1 MLKQYSLNMKNF
13 KKAFDEMI
21 FSPSGFRKIFAKSKN
36 EDSTENEINNK
47 DKALIALIIFTISN
61 YFKNES
67 KPYIGLGLDSRPTG
81 NIIAEITIKILITNK
96 EKIRFFG
103 ILPITEILAYTKTSK
118 DSKGFIYIS
127 ASHNPIGYN
136 GIKIGLNDGGVLN
149 SAKANEIIQQIKK
162 NSQNEKLI
170 SHLINTLNKFDED
183 KSNLEYYNKIIKLER
198 KNKNQSYEAY
208 KSLIHEIA
216 YENDINNKNIEIL
229 KKRILKNPIGIIAEM
244 NGSSRINSID
254 KELIESLG
262 LKVKLYNDEIG
273 IFKHSIIPEGKS
285 LNECKKLLQ
294 NKYIQDNSF
303 ELGYVPDCDGD
314 RGNLVFIDK
323 ATNTANI
330 IEAQKIFALVVISE
344 LSYLYYTGIKNN
356 IAIVTNDATSLN
368 IEKIANFFNAKV
380 YRVEVG
386 EANLTEMADD
396 LRAQELIVKI
406 SGEGSNGG
414 CIIHPSRVRD
424 PITTLLSIVKLLKMK
439 ELYQI
444 WCKLSKNH
452 YKEKYDLK
460 DILNTTN
467 FYSNVIVSSKKA
479 NLTNLKIENQEI
491 LKSNY
496 ENLLIK
502 EIKSNKLFQE
512 LSVVDYEII
521 NYEGKR
527 QSKIRTGDSSGG
539 LKVLLK
545 TNKEIVATL
554 WMRISKT
561 EPVTRVLSEVI
572 YAKRNILFK
581 LLEFNKKLIKKANLP
596 NN

>member
-21 FSPSGFRKIFAKSKN
+21 FSASGFRKIFAKSKN
-36 EDSTENEINNK
+36 EDSTENEIDNE
-47 DKALIALIIFTISN
+47 DKVLIALIIFTISN

-67 KPYIGLGLDSRPTG
+67 RPYIGLGLDSRPTG
-81 NIIAEITIKILITNK
+81 NIIAEITMKILITSK
-96 EKIRFFG
+96 EKIKFFG
-103 ILPITEILAYTKTSK
+103 ILPITEILACTKKSK

-127 ASHNPIGYN
+127 ASHNPVGYN

-149 SAKANEIIQQIKK
+149 SAKTQEIIKQIKN

-170 SHLINTLNKFDED
+170 KHLINILNKFDED
-183 KSNLEYYNKIIKLER
+183 KAHLEYYKKTIKLE
-198 KNKNQSYEAY
+198 KENKNQSYEAY

-262 LKVKLYNDEIG
+262 LKIELHNDKIG
-273 IFKHSIIPEGKS
+273 IFKHNIIPEGKS
-285 LNECKKLLQ
+285 LNKCKKLLQ
-294 NKYIQDNSF
+294 KKYIKDNSF

-323 ATNTANI
+323 VTNTTSI
-330 IEAQKIFALVVISE
+330 IEAQKIFALAVISE

-396 LRAQELIVKI
+396 LRAQGFIVKI

-414 CIIHPSRVRD
+414 CIIYPSRVRD

-444 WCKLSKNH
+444 WCKLSKNY
-452 YKEKYDLK
+452 YKEKYSLK

-502 EIKSNKLFQE
+502 EIKRNKLFQE
-512 LSVVDYEII
+512 LSIVDYEII
-521 NYEGKR
+521 NYEGKI
-527 QSKIRTGDSSGG
+527 QSKIRTGDASGG

-572 YAKRNILFK
+572 YTKRNILLK
-581 LLEFNKKLIKKANLP
+581 LLEFNKRLIKKANLL
-596 NN
+596 

>member
-21 FSPSGFRKIFAKSKN
+21 FSASGFRKIFAKSKN
-36 EDSTENEINNK
+36 EDSTENKIDNE
-47 DKALIALIIFTISN
+47 DKVLIALIIFTISN

-67 KPYIGLGLDSRPTG
+67 RPYIGLGLDSRPTG
-81 NIIAEITIKILITNK
+81 NIIAEITMKILITSK
-96 EKIRFFG
+96 EKIKFFG
-103 ILPITEILAYTKTSK
+103 ILPITEILAYTKKSK

-127 ASHNPIGYN
+127 ASHNPVGYN
-136 GIKIGLNDGGVLN
+136 GIKIGLNNGGVLN
-149 SAKANEIIQQIKK
+149 SAKTQEIIKQIKN

-170 SHLINTLNKFDED
+170 KHLINTLNKFDED
-183 KSNLEYYNKIIKLER
+183 KAHLEYYKKTIKLE
-198 KNKNQSYEAY
+198 KENKNQSYEAY

-262 LKVKLYNDEIG
+262 LKIELHNDKIG
-273 IFKHSIIPEGKS
+273 IFKHNIIPEGKS
-285 LNECKKLLQ
+285 LNKCKKLLQ
-294 NKYIQDNSF
+294 KKYIKDNSF

-323 ATNTANI
+323 VTNTTSI

-396 LRAQELIVKI
+396 LRAQGFIVKI

-414 CIIHPSRVRD
+414 CIIYPSRVRD
-424 PITTLLSIVKLLKMK
+424 PITTMLSIVKLLKMK

-444 WCKLSKNH
+444 WCKLSKNY
-452 YKEKYDLK
+452 YKEKYSLK

-502 EIKSNKLFQE
+502 EIKRNKLFQE
-512 LSVVDYEII
+512 LSIVDYEII
-521 NYEGKR
+521 NYEGKI
-527 QSKIRTGDSSGG
+527 QSKIRTGDASGG

-572 YAKRNILFK
+572 YTKRNILLK
-581 LLEFNKKLIKKANLP
+581 LLEFNKRLIKKANLL
-596 NN
+596 

>member
-13 KKAFDEMI
+13 KKAFDKMI
-21 FSPSGFRKIFAKSKN
+21 FSASGFRKIFAKSKN
-36 EDSTENEINNK
+36 EDSTENEIDNE
-47 DKALIALIIFTISN
+47 DKVLIALIIFTISN

-67 KPYIGLGLDSRPTG
+67 RPYIGLGLDSRPTG
-81 NIIAEITIKILITNK
+81 NIIAEITMKILITSK
-96 EKIRFFG
+96 EKIKFFG
-103 ILPITEILAYTKTSK
+103 ILPITEILACTKKSK

-127 ASHNPIGYN
+127 ASHNPVGYN

-149 SAKANEIIQQIKK
+149 SAKTQEIIKQIKN

-170 SHLINTLNKFDED
+170 KHLINILNKFDED
-183 KSNLEYYNKIIKLER
+183 KAHLEYYKKTIKLE
-198 KNKNQSYEAY
+198 KENKNQSYEAY

-262 LKVKLYNDEIG
+262 LKIELHNDKIG
-273 IFKHSIIPEGKS
+273 IFKHNIIPEGKS
-285 LNECKKLLQ
+285 LNKCKKLLQ
-294 NKYIQDNSF
+294 KKYIKDNSF

-323 ATNTANI
+323 VTNTTSI

-396 LRAQELIVKI
+396 LRAQGFIVKI

-414 CIIHPSRVRD
+414 CIIYPSRVRD

-444 WCKLSKNH
+444 WCKLSKNY
-452 YKEKYDLK
+452 YKEKYSLK

-502 EIKSNKLFQE
+502 EIKRNKLFQE
-512 LSVVDYEII
+512 LSIVDYEII
-521 NYEGKR
+521 NYEGKI
-527 QSKIRTGDSSGG
+527 QSKIRTGDASGG

-572 YAKRNILFK
+572 YTKRNILLK
-581 LLEFNKKLIKKANLP
+581 LLEFNKRLIKKANLL
-596 NN
+596 

>member
-1 MLKQYSLNMKNF
+1 MLKQYLLNMKNF

-21 FSPSGFRKIFAKSKN
+21 FSASGFRKIFAKSKN
-36 EDSTENEINNK
+36 EDSTENEIDNE
-47 DKALIALIIFTISN
+47 DKVLIALIIFTISN

-67 KPYIGLGLDSRPTG
+67 RPYIGLGLDSRPTG
-81 NIIAEITIKILITNK
+81 NIIAEITMKILITSK
-96 EKIRFFG
+96 EKIKFFG
-103 ILPITEILAYTKTSK
+103 ILPITEILACTKKSK

-127 ASHNPIGYN
+127 ASHNPVGYN

-149 SAKANEIIQQIKK
+149 SAKTQEIIKQIKN

-170 SHLINTLNKFDED
+170 KHLINILNKFDED
-183 KSNLEYYNKIIKLER
+183 KAHLEYYKKTIKLE
-198 KNKNQSYEAY
+198 KENKNQSYEAY

-262 LKVKLYNDEIG
+262 LKIELHNDEIG
-273 IFKHSIIPEGKS
+273 IFKHNIIPEGKS
-285 LNECKKLLQ
+285 LNKCKKLLQ
-294 NKYIQDNSF
+294 KKYIKDNSF

-323 ATNTANI
+323 VTNTTSI

-396 LRAQELIVKI
+396 LRAQGFIVKI

-414 CIIHPSRVRD
+414 CIIYPSRVRD

-444 WCKLSKNH
+444 WCKLSKNY
-452 YKEKYDLK
+452 YKEKYSLK

-502 EIKSNKLFQE
+502 EIKRNKLFQE
-512 LSVVDYEII
+512 LSIVDYEII
-521 NYEGKR
+521 NYEGKI
-527 QSKIRTGDSSGG
+527 QSKIRTGDASGG

-572 YAKRNILFK
+572 YTKRNILLK
-581 LLEFNKKLIKKANLP
+581 LLEFNKRLIKKANLL
-596 NN
+596 

>member
-1 MLKQYSLNMKNF
+1 MLKQYSFNIKNF
-13 KKAFDEMI
+13 KKAFNETI

-36 EDSTENEINNK
+36 KDSIENEIDNE
-47 DKALIALIIFTISN
+47 DKVLIALIIFTISN

-67 KPYIGLGLDSRPTG
+67 NPPYIGLGLDSRPTG
-81 NIIAEITIKILITNK
+81 NIIAEITMKILITTK
-96 EKIRFFG
+96 KKVRFFG
-103 ILPITEILAYTKTSK
+103 ILPITEILACTKNSK
-118 DSKGFIYIS
+118 DLKGFIYIS
-127 ASHNPIGYN
+127 ASHNPTGYN

-149 SAKANEIIQQIKK
+149 SAKTHEIIKQIKN

-170 SHLINTLNKFDED
+170 NYLINTLNKFDED
-183 KSNLEYYNKIIKLER
+183 KSHLEYYNKIIKLE
-198 KNKNQSYEAY
+198 KHNKNQSYEAY
-208 KSLIHEIA
+208 KSLIHEIT

-262 LKVKLYNDEIG
+262 LKIELYNDKIG
-273 IFKHSIIPEGKS
+273 IFKHNIIPEGKS

-294 NKYIQDNSF
+294 EKYLQDNSF

-323 ATNTANI
+323 ATKIAKI

-396 LRAQELIVKI
+396 LRAQGLIVKI

-444 WCKLSKNH
+444 WCKLSKNY
-452 YKEKYDLK
+452 YKEKYSLK

-467 FYSNVIVSSKKA
+467 FYSNVIVSSEKA

-502 EIKSNKLFQE
+502 EIKNNKLFQE
-512 LSVVDYEII
+512 LSIVDYEII
-521 NYEGKR
+521 NYEGTR

-561 EPVTRVLSEVI
+561 EPVIRVLSEVI
-572 YAKRNILFK
+572 YTKRNILFK
-581 LLEFNKKLIKKANLP
+581 LLEFNKSLIKKANLP
-596 NN
+596 

>member
-1 MLKQYSLNMKNF
+1 
-13 KKAFDEMI
+13 
-21 FSPSGFRKIFAKSKN
+21 
-36 EDSTENEINNK
+36 
-47 DKALIALIIFTISN
+47 
-61 YFKNES
+61 
-67 KPYIGLGLDSRPTG
+67 
-81 NIIAEITIKILITNK
+81 
-96 EKIRFFG
+96 
-103 ILPITEILAYTKTSK
+103 
-118 DSKGFIYIS
+118 
-127 ASHNPIGYN
+127 
-136 GIKIGLNDGGVLN
+136 
-149 SAKANEIIQQIKK
+149 
-162 NSQNEKLI
+162 
-170 SHLINTLNKFDED
+170 
-183 KSNLEYYNKIIKLER
+183 
-198 KNKNQSYEAY
+198 
-208 KSLIHEIA
+208 
-216 YENDINNKNIEIL
+216 
-229 KKRILKNPIGIIAEM
+229 M

-396 LRAQELIVKI
+396 LRAQGLIVKI

-572 YAKRNILFK
+572 YTKRNILFK

>member
-21 FSPSGFRKIFAKSKN
+21 FSASGFRKIFAKSKN
-36 EDSTENEINNK
+36 EDSTENEIDNE
-47 DKALIALIIFTISN
+47 DKVLIALIIFTISN
-61 YFKNES
+61 YFKNEPR
-67 KPYIGLGLDSRPTG
+67 PYIGLGLDSRPTG
-81 NIIAEITIKILITNK
+81 NIIAEVTIKILITSK
-96 EKIRFFG
+96 EKIKFFG
-103 ILPITEILAYTKTSK
+103 ILPITEILACTKNSK

-127 ASHNPIGYN
+127 ASHNPAGYN

-149 SAKANEIIQQIKK
+149 SAKTQEIIKQIKN
-162 NSQNEKLI
+162 NSQNENLI
-170 SHLINTLNKFDED
+170 KHLINTLNKFDED
-183 KSNLEYYNKIIKLER
+183 KAHLEYYKKTIKLE
-198 KNKNQSYEAY
+198 KENKNRSYEAY
-208 KSLIHEIA
+208 KSLIHEIVH
-216 YENDINNKNIEIL
+216 ENDINNKNIEIL

-262 LKVKLYNDEIG
+262 LKIELHNDKMG
-273 IFKHSIIPEGKS
+273 IFKHNIIPEGKS

-294 NKYIQDNSF
+294 KKYIKDNSF

-323 ATNTANI
+323 VTNTASI

-396 LRAQELIVKI
+396 LRAQGFIVKI

-414 CIIHPSRVRD
+414 CIIYPSRVRD

-444 WCKLSKNH
+444 WCKLSKNY
-452 YKEKYDLK
+452 YKEKYSLK

-512 LSVVDYEII
+512 LSIVDYEII
-521 NYEGKR
+521 NYEGKI
-527 QSKIRTGDSSGG
+527 QAKIRTGDASGG

-572 YAKRNILFK
+572 YTKRNVLFK
-581 LLEFNKKLIKKANLP
+581 LLEFNKRLIKKANLL
-596 NN
+596 

>member
-1 MLKQYSLNMKNF
+1 MLKQYSLNMKDF

-21 FSPSGFRKIFAKSKN
+21 FSASGFRKIFAKSKN
-36 EDSTENEINNK
+36 EDSTENEIDNE
-47 DKALIALIIFTISN
+47 DKVLIALIIFTISN

-67 KPYIGLGLDSRPTG
+67 RPYIGLGLDSRPTG
-81 NIIAEITIKILITNK
+81 NIIAEITMKILITSK
-96 EKIRFFG
+96 EKIKFFG
-103 ILPITEILAYTKTSK
+103 ILPITEILACTKKSK

-127 ASHNPIGYN
+127 ASHNPVGYN

-149 SAKANEIIQQIKK
+149 SAKTQEIIKQIKN

-170 SHLINTLNKFDED
+170 KHLINTLNKFDED
-183 KSNLEYYNKIIKLER
+183 KAHLEYYKKTIKLE
-198 KNKNQSYEAY
+198 KENKNQSYEAY

-216 YENDINNKNIEIL
+216 YENDINNKNIKIL

-262 LKVKLYNDEIG
+262 LKIELHNDKIG
-273 IFKHSIIPEGKS
+273 IFKHNIIPEGKS
-285 LNECKKLLQ
+285 LNKCKKLLQ
-294 NKYIQDNSF
+294 KKYIKDNSF

-323 ATNTANI
+323 VTNTTSI

-386 EANLTEMADD
+386 EANLIEMADD
-396 LRAQELIVKI
+396 LRAQGFIVKI

-414 CIIHPSRVRD
+414 CIIYPSRVRD

-444 WCKLSKNH
+444 WCKLSKNY
-452 YKEKYDLK
+452 YKEKYNLK
-460 DILNTTN
+460 DILNTIN

-512 LSVVDYEII
+512 LSIVDYEII
-521 NYEGKR
+521 NYEGKI
-527 QSKIRTGDSSGG
+527 QSKIRTGDASGG

-572 YAKRNILFK
+572 YTKRNILLK
-581 LLEFNKKLIKKANLP
+581 LLEFNKRLIKKANQL
-596 NN
+596 

>member
-21 FSPSGFRKIFAKSKN
+21 LSPSGFRKIFAKSKN
-36 EDSTENEINNK
+36 EDSTENEINNE
-47 DKALIALIIFTISN
+47 DKVLIALIIFTISN
-61 YFKNES
+61 YFKNEPS
-67 KPYIGLGLDSRPTG
+67 PYIGLGLDSRPTG
-81 NIIAEITIKILITNK
+81 KIIAEITIKILITNK
-96 EKIRFFG
+96 EKIKFFG
-103 ILPITEILAYTKTSK
+103 ILPITEILAYMKNNK

-127 ASHNPIGYN
+127 ASHNPTGYN

-149 SAKANEIIQQIKK
+149 SEKALEIIKQIKN

-170 SHLINTLNKFDED
+170 NHLINTLNKFDED
-183 KSNLEYYNKIIKLER
+183 NSHLENYNKIIKLER
-198 KNKNQSYEAY
+198 KNKNQSYKRY

-216 YENDINNKNIEIL
+216 YEKDINNKNIEIL
-229 KKRILKNPIGIIAEM
+229 EKRILKNPIGIIAEM

-254 KELIESLG
+254 KELLESLG
-262 LKVKLYNDEIG
+262 LKVKIYNNEIG
-273 IFKHSIIPEGKS
+273 IFKHNIIPEGKS

-323 ATNTANI
+323 TTNTANI

-344 LSYLYYTGIKNN
+344 LSYLHYIGIKNN
-356 IAIVTNDATSLN
+356 VAIVTNDATSLN

-396 LRAQELIVKI
+396 LRAQGLIVKI

-424 PITTLLSIVKLLKMK
+424 PITTLISIVKLLKMK

-444 WCKLSKNH
+444 WCKLSKNY

-502 EIKSNKLFQE
+502 EIKRNKLFQE

-527 QSKIRTGDSSGG
+527 QSKTRTRDSSGG

-545 TNKEIVATL
+545 TDKEIVATL
-554 WMRISKT
+554 WMRMSKT

-572 YAKRNILFK
+572 YAKRHILFK
-581 LLEFNKKLIKKANLP
+581 LLEFNKRLIKKANLP

>member
-13 KKAFDEMI
+13 KKAFDKMI
-21 FSPSGFRKIFAKSKN
+21 FSASGFRKIFAKSKN
-36 EDSTENEINNK
+36 EDSTENEIDNE
-47 DKALIALIIFTISN
+47 DKVLIALIIFTISN

-67 KPYIGLGLDSRPTG
+67 RPYIGLGLDSRPTG
-81 NIIAEITIKILITNK
+81 NIIAEITMKILITSK
-96 EKIRFFG
+96 EKIKFFG
-103 ILPITEILAYTKTSK
+103 ILPITEILACTKKSK

-127 ASHNPIGYN
+127 ASHNPVGYN

-149 SAKANEIIQQIKK
+149 SAKTQEIIKQIKN

-170 SHLINTLNKFDED
+170 KHLINILNKFDED
-183 KSNLEYYNKIIKLER
+183 KAHLEYYKKTIKLE
-198 KNKNQSYEAY
+198 KENKNQSYEAY

-262 LKVKLYNDEIG
+262 LKIELHNDKIG
-273 IFKHSIIPEGKS
+273 IFKHNIIPEGKS
-285 LNECKKLLQ
+285 LNKCKKLLQ
-294 NKYIQDNSF
+294 KKYIKDNSF

-323 ATNTANI
+323 VTNTTSI

-396 LRAQELIVKI
+396 LRAQGFIVKI

-414 CIIHPSRVRD
+414 CIIYPSRVRD

-444 WCKLSKNH
+444 WCKLSKNY
-452 YKEKYDLK
+452 YKEKYSLK

-502 EIKSNKLFQE
+502 EIKRNKLFQE
-512 LSVVDYEII
+512 LSIVDYEII
-521 NYEGKR
+521 NYEGKI
-527 QSKIRTGDSSGG
+527 QSKIRKGDASGG

-572 YAKRNILFK
+572 YTKRNILLK
-581 LLEFNKKLIKKANLP
+581 LLEFNKRLIKKANLL
-596 NN
+596 

>member
-1 MLKQYSLNMKNF
+1 MKSF

-21 FSPSGFRKIFAKSKN
+21 LSPSGFRKIFAKSKN
-36 EDSTENEINNK
+36 ENSTENEINNE
-47 DKALIALIIFTISN
+47 DKVLIALIIFTISN
-61 YFKNES
+61 YFKNEP

-81 NIIAEITIKILITNK
+81 KIIAEITIKILTTNK
-96 EKIRFFG
+96 EKIKFFG
-103 ILPITEILAYTKTSK
+103 ILPITEILAYTKNSK

-127 ASHNPIGYN
+127 ASHNPTGYN

-149 SAKANEIIQQIKK
+149 STKAHEIIKQIKN

-170 SHLINTLNKFDED
+170 NHLINTLNKFNED
-183 KSNLEYYNKIIKLER
+183 KSHLENFNKIIKLER
-198 KNKNQSYEAY
+198 KNKNQSYETY

-229 KKRILKNPIGIIAEM
+229 EKRILKNPIGIIAEM

-254 KELIESLG
+254 KELLESLG
-262 LKVKLYNDEIG
+262 LKVELYNNEIG
-273 IFKHSIIPEGKS
+273 IFKHNIIPEGKS

-294 NKYIQDNSF
+294 NKYIRDNSF

-344 LSYLYYTGIKNN
+344 LSYLHYMGIKNN
-356 IAIVTNDATSLN
+356 VAIVTNDATSLN

-396 LRAQELIVKI
+396 LRAQGLVVKI

-444 WCKLSKNH
+444 WCRLSKNY

-527 QSKIRTGDSSGG
+527 QSKTRTGDSSGG

-545 TNKEIVATL
+545 TDKEIVATL
-554 WMRISKT
+554 WMRMSKT

-572 YAKRNILFK
+572 YEKRHILFK
-581 LLEFNKKLIKKANLP
+581 LLEFNKRLIKKANLP

>member
-21 FSPSGFRKIFAKSKN
+21 FSASGFRKIFAKSKN
-36 EDSTENEINNK
+36 EDSTENEIDNE
-47 DKALIALIIFTISN
+47 DKVLIALIIFTISN
-61 YFKNES
+61 YFKNEPR
-67 KPYIGLGLDSRPTG
+67 PYIGLGLDSRPTG
-81 NIIAEITIKILITNK
+81 NIIAEVTIKILITSK
-96 EKIRFFG
+96 EKIKFFG
-103 ILPITEILAYTKTSK
+103 ILPITEILACTKNSK

-127 ASHNPIGYN
+127 ASHNPAGYN

-149 SAKANEIIQQIKK
+149 SAKTQEIIKQIKN
-162 NSQNEKLI
+162 NSQNENLI
-170 SHLINTLNKFDED
+170 KHLINTLNKFDED
-183 KSNLEYYNKIIKLER
+183 KAHLEYYKKTIKLE
-198 KNKNQSYEAY
+198 KENKNRSYEAY
-208 KSLIHEIA
+208 KSLIHEIVH
-216 YENDINNKNIEIL
+216 ENDINNKIIEIL

-262 LKVKLYNDEIG
+262 LKIELHNDKMG
-273 IFKHSIIPEGKS
+273 IFKHNIIPEGKS

-294 NKYIQDNSF
+294 KKYIKDNSF

-323 ATNTANI
+323 VTNTASI

-396 LRAQELIVKI
+396 LRAQGFIVKI

-414 CIIHPSRVRD
+414 CIIYPSRVRD

-444 WCKLSKNH
+444 WCKLSKNY
-452 YKEKYDLK
+452 YKEKYSLK

-512 LSVVDYEII
+512 LSIVDYEII
-521 NYEGKR
+521 NYEGKI
-527 QSKIRTGDSSGG
+527 QAKIRTGDASGG

-572 YAKRNILFK
+572 YTKRNVLFK
-581 LLEFNKKLIKKANLP
+581 LLEFNKRLIKKANLL
-596 NN
+596 

>member
-21 FSPSGFRKIFAKSKN
+21 FSASGFRKIFAKSKN
-36 EDSTENEINNK
+36 EDSTENEIDNE
-47 DKALIALIIFTISN
+47 DKVLIALIIFTISN

-67 KPYIGLGLDSRPTG
+67 RPYIGLGLDSRPTG
-81 NIIAEITIKILITNK
+81 NIIAEITMKILITSK
-96 EKIRFFG
+96 EKIKFFG
-103 ILPITEILAYTKTSK
+103 ILPITEILACTKKSK

-127 ASHNPIGYN
+127 ASHNPVGYN

-149 SAKANEIIQQIKK
+149 SAKTREIIKQIKN

-170 SHLINTLNKFDED
+170 KHLINILNKFDED
-183 KSNLEYYNKIIKLER
+183 KAHLEYYKKTIKLE
-198 KNKNQSYEAY
+198 KENKNQSYEAY

-262 LKVKLYNDEIG
+262 LKIELHNDKIG
-273 IFKHSIIPEGKS
+273 IFKHNIIPEGKS
-285 LNECKKLLQ
+285 LNKCKKLLQ
-294 NKYIQDNSF
+294 KKYIKDNSF

-323 ATNTANI
+323 VTNTTSI

-396 LRAQELIVKI
+396 LRAQGFIVKI

-414 CIIHPSRVRD
+414 CIIYPSRVRD

-444 WCKLSKNH
+444 WCKLSKNY
-452 YKEKYDLK
+452 YKEKYSLK

-502 EIKSNKLFQE
+502 EIKRNKLFQE
-512 LSVVDYEII
+512 LSIVDYEII
-521 NYEGKR
+521 NYEGKI
-527 QSKIRTGDSSGG
+527 QSKIRTGDASGG

-572 YAKRNILFK
+572 YTKRNILLK
-581 LLEFNKKLIKKANLP
+581 LLEFNKRLIKKANLL
-596 NN
+596 

>member
-21 FSPSGFRKIFAKSKN
+21 FSASGFRKIFAKSKN
-36 EDSTENEINNK
+36 EDSTENEIDNE
-47 DKALIALIIFTISN
+47 DKVLIALIIFTISN

-67 KPYIGLGLDSRPTG
+67 RPYIGLGLDSRPTG
-81 NIIAEITIKILITNK
+81 NIIAEITMKILITSK
-96 EKIRFFG
+96 EKIKFFG
-103 ILPITEILAYTKTSK
+103 ILPITEILACTKKSK

-127 ASHNPIGYN
+127 ASHNPVGYN

-149 SAKANEIIQQIKK
+149 SAKTQEIIKQIKN

-170 SHLINTLNKFDED
+170 KHLINILNKFDED
-183 KSNLEYYNKIIKLER
+183 KAHLEYYKKTIKLE
-198 KNKNQSYEAY
+198 KENKNQSYEAY

-262 LKVKLYNDEIG
+262 LKIELHNDKIG
-273 IFKHSIIPEGKS
+273 IFKHNIIPEGKS
-285 LNECKKLLQ
+285 LNKCKKLLQ
-294 NKYIQDNSF
+294 KKYIKDNSF

-323 ATNTANI
+323 VTNTTSI

-396 LRAQELIVKI
+396 LRAQGFIVKI

-414 CIIHPSRVRD
+414 CIIYPSRVRD

-444 WCKLSKNH
+444 WCKLSKNY
-452 YKEKYDLK
+452 YKEKYSLK

-502 EIKSNKLFQE
+502 EIKRNKLFQE
-512 LSVVDYEII
+512 LSIVDYEII
-521 NYEGKR
+521 NYEGKI
-527 QSKIRTGDSSGG
+527 QSKIRTGDASGG

-572 YAKRNILFK
+572 YTKRNILLK
-581 LLEFNKKLIKKANLP
+581 LLEFNKRLIKRANLL
-596 NN
+596 

>member
-21 FSPSGFRKIFAKSKN
+21 FSASGFRKIFAKSKN
-36 EDSTENEINNK
+36 EDSIENEIDNE
-47 DKALIALIIFTISN
+47 DKVLIALIIFTISN

-67 KPYIGLGLDSRPTG
+67 RPYIGLGLDSRPTG
-81 NIIAEITIKILITNK
+81 NIIAEITMKILITSK
-96 EKIRFFG
+96 EKIKFFG
-103 ILPITEILAYTKTSK
+103 ILPITEILACTKKSK

-127 ASHNPIGYN
+127 ASHNPVGYN

-149 SAKANEIIQQIKK
+149 SAKTQEIIKQIKN

-170 SHLINTLNKFDED
+170 KHLINTLNKFDED
-183 KSNLEYYNKIIKLER
+183 KAHLEYYKKTIKLKKE
-198 KNKNQSYEAY
+198 NKNQSYEAY

-262 LKVKLYNDEIG
+262 LKIELHNDKIG
-273 IFKHSIIPEGKS
+273 IFKHNIIPEGKS
-285 LNECKKLLQ
+285 LNKCKKLLQ
-294 NKYIQDNSF
+294 KKYIKDNSF

-323 ATNTANI
+323 VTNTTSI

-396 LRAQELIVKI
+396 LRAQGFIVKI

-414 CIIHPSRVRD
+414 CIIYPSRVRD

-444 WCKLSKNH
+444 WCKLSKNY
-452 YKEKYDLK
+452 YKEKYSLK

-502 EIKSNKLFQE
+502 EIKRNKLFQE
-512 LSVVDYEII
+512 LSIVDYEII
-521 NYEGKR
+521 NYEGKI
-527 QSKIRTGDSSGG
+527 QSKIRTGDASGG

-572 YAKRNILFK
+572 YTKRNILLK
-581 LLEFNKKLIKKANLP
+581 LLEFNKRLIKKANLL
-596 NN
+596 

>member
-21 FSPSGFRKIFAKSKN
+21 FSASGFRKIFAKSKN
-36 EDSTENEINNK
+36 EDSIENEIDNE
-47 DKALIALIIFTISN
+47 DKVLIALIIFTISN

-67 KPYIGLGLDSRPTG
+67 RPYIGLGLDSRPTG
-81 NIIAEITIKILITNK
+81 NIIAEITMKILITSK
-96 EKIRFFG
+96 EKIKFFG
-103 ILPITEILAYTKTSK
+103 ILPITEILACTKKSK

-127 ASHNPIGYN
+127 ASHNPVGYN

-149 SAKANEIIQQIKK
+149 SAKTQEIIKQIKN

-170 SHLINTLNKFDED
+170 KHLINTLNKFDED
-183 KSNLEYYNKIIKLER
+183 KAHLEYYKKTIKLE
-198 KNKNQSYEAY
+198 KENKNQSYEAY

-262 LKVKLYNDEIG
+262 LKIELHNDKIG
-273 IFKHSIIPEGKS
+273 IFKHNIIPEGKS
-285 LNECKKLLQ
+285 LNKCKKLLQ
-294 NKYIQDNSF
+294 KKYIKDNSF

-323 ATNTANI
+323 VTSTTSI

-396 LRAQELIVKI
+396 LRAQGFIVKI

-414 CIIHPSRVRD
+414 CIIYPSRVRD

-444 WCKLSKNH
+444 WCKLSKNC
-452 YKEKYDLK
+452 YKEKYSLK

-479 NLTNLKIENQEI
+479 NLTNLKIENQKI

-512 LSVVDYEII
+512 LSIVDYEII
-521 NYEGKR
+521 NYEGKI
-527 QSKIRTGDSSGG
+527 QSKIRTGDASGG

-572 YAKRNILFK
+572 YTKRNILLK
-581 LLEFNKKLIKKANLP
+581 LLEFNKRLIKKANLL
-596 NN
+596 

>member
-21 FSPSGFRKIFAKSKN
+21 FSASGFRKIFAKSKN
-36 EDSTENEINNK
+36 EDSTENEIDNE
-47 DKALIALIIFTISN
+47 DKVLIALIIFTISN

-67 KPYIGLGLDSRPTG
+67 RPYIGLGLDSRPTG
-81 NIIAEITIKILITNK
+81 NIIAEITMKILITSK
-96 EKIRFFG
+96 EKIKFFG
-103 ILPITEILAYTKTSK
+103 ILPITEILACTKKSK

-127 ASHNPIGYN
+127 ASHNPVGYN

-149 SAKANEIIQQIKK
+149 SAKTQEIIKQIKN
-162 NSQNEKLI
+162 NSQNGKLI
-170 SHLINTLNKFDED
+170 KHLINILNKFDED
-183 KSNLEYYNKIIKLER
+183 KAHLEYYKKTIKLE
-198 KNKNQSYEAY
+198 KENKNQSCEAY

-262 LKVKLYNDEIG
+262 LKIELHNDKIG
-273 IFKHSIIPEGKS
+273 IFKHNIIPEGKS
-285 LNECKKLLQ
+285 LNKCKKLLQ
-294 NKYIQDNSF
+294 KKYIKDNSF

-323 ATNTANI
+323 VTNTTSI
-330 IEAQKIFALVVISE
+330 IEAQKIFALAVISE

-396 LRAQELIVKI
+396 LRAQGFIVKI

-414 CIIHPSRVRD
+414 CIIYPSRVRD

-444 WCKLSKNH
+444 WCKLSKNY
-452 YKEKYDLK
+452 YKEKYSLK

-502 EIKSNKLFQE
+502 EIKRNKLFQE
-512 LSVVDYEII
+512 LSIVDYEII
-521 NYEGKR
+521 NYEGKI
-527 QSKIRTGDSSGG
+527 QSKIRTGDASGG

-572 YAKRNILFK
+572 YTKRNILLK
-581 LLEFNKKLIKKANLP
+581 LLEFNKRLIKKANLL
-596 NN
+596 

>member
-21 FSPSGFRKIFAKSKN
+21 FSASGFRKIFAKSKN
-36 EDSTENEINNK
+36 EDSTENEIDNE
-47 DKALIALIIFTISN
+47 DKVLIALIIFTISN
-61 YFKNES
+61 YFKNEPR
-67 KPYIGLGLDSRPTG
+67 PYIGLGLDSRPTG
-81 NIIAEITIKILITNK
+81 NIIAEVTIKILITSK
-96 EKIRFFG
+96 EKIKFFG
-103 ILPITEILAYTKTSK
+103 ILPITEILACTKNSK

-127 ASHNPIGYN
+127 ASHNPAGYN

-149 SAKANEIIQQIKK
+149 SEKTQEIIKQIKN
-162 NSQNEKLI
+162 NSQNENLI
-170 SHLINTLNKFDED
+170 KHLINTLNKFDED
-183 KSNLEYYNKIIKLER
+183 KAHLEYYKKTIKLE
-198 KNKNQSYEAY
+198 KENKNRSYEAY
-208 KSLIHEIA
+208 KSLIHEIVH
-216 YENDINNKNIEIL
+216 ENDINNKNIEIL

-262 LKVKLYNDEIG
+262 LKIELHNDKMG
-273 IFKHSIIPEGKS
+273 IFKHNIIPEGKS

-294 NKYIQDNSF
+294 KKYIKDNSF

-323 ATNTANI
+323 VTNTASI

-396 LRAQELIVKI
+396 LRAQGFIVKI

-414 CIIHPSRVRD
+414 CIIYPSRVRD

-444 WCKLSKNH
+444 WCKLSKNY
-452 YKEKYDLK
+452 YKEKYSLK

-512 LSVVDYEII
+512 LSIVDYEII
-521 NYEGKR
+521 NYEGKI
-527 QSKIRTGDSSGG
+527 QAKIRTGDASGG

-572 YAKRNILFK
+572 YTKRNVLFK
-581 LLEFNKKLIKKANLP
+581 LLEFNKRLIKKANLL
-596 NN
+596 

>member
-21 FSPSGFRKIFAKSKN
+21 FSASGFRKIFAKSKN
-36 EDSTENEINNK
+36 EDSTENEIDNE
-47 DKALIALIIFTISN
+47 DKVLIALIIFTISN

-67 KPYIGLGLDSRPTG
+67 RPYIGLGLDSRPTG
-81 NIIAEITIKILITNK
+81 NIIAEITMKILITSK
-96 EKIRFFG
+96 EKIKFFG
-103 ILPITEILAYTKTSK
+103 ILPITEILACTKKSK

-127 ASHNPIGYN
+127 ASHNPVGYN

-149 SAKANEIIQQIKK
+149 SAKTQEIIKQIKN

-170 SHLINTLNKFDED
+170 KHLINTLNKFDED
-183 KSNLEYYNKIIKLER
+183 KAHLEYYKKTIKLE
-198 KNKNQSYEAY
+198 KENKNQSYEAY

-262 LKVKLYNDEIG
+262 LKIELHNNKIG
-273 IFKHSIIPEGKS
+273 IFKHNIIPEGKS
-285 LNECKKLLQ
+285 LNKCKKLLQ
-294 NKYIQDNSF
+294 KKYIKDNSF

-323 ATNTANI
+323 VTNTTSI

-396 LRAQELIVKI
+396 LRAQGFIVKI

-414 CIIHPSRVRD
+414 CIIYPSRVRD

-444 WCKLSKNH
+444 WCKLSKNY
-452 YKEKYDLK
+452 YKEKYSLK

-502 EIKSNKLFQE
+502 EIKRNKLFQE
-512 LSVVDYEII
+512 LSIVDYEII
-521 NYEGKR
+521 NYEGKI
-527 QSKIRTGDSSGG
+527 QSKIRTGDASGG

-572 YAKRNILFK
+572 YTKRNILLK
-581 LLEFNKKLIKKANLP
+581 LLEFNKRLIKKANIL
-596 NN
+596 

>member
-1 MLKQYSLNMKNF
+1 MLKQYSLNMKNL

-21 FSPSGFRKIFAKSKN
+21 FSASGFRKIFAKSKN
-36 EDSTENEINNK
+36 EDSTENEIDNE
-47 DKALIALIIFTISN
+47 DKVLIALIIFTISN

-81 NIIAEITIKILITNK
+81 NIIAEITIKILITSK
-96 EKIRFFG
+96 EKIKFFG
-103 ILPITEILAYTKTSK
+103 ILPITEILACTKNSK

-127 ASHNPIGYN
+127 ASHNPAGYN

-149 SAKANEIIQQIKK
+149 SAKTQEIIKQIKN
-162 NSQNEKLI
+162 NSQNENLI
-170 SHLINTLNKFDED
+170 KHLINTLNKFDED
-183 KSNLEYYNKIIKLER
+183 KAHLEYYKKIIKLE
-198 KNKNQSYEAY
+198 KENKNQSYEAY

-262 LKVKLYNDEIG
+262 LKIELHNDKMG
-273 IFKHSIIPEGKS
+273 IFKHNIIPEGKS

-294 NKYIQDNSF
+294 KKYIKDNSF

-323 ATNTANI
+323 VTNTASI

-396 LRAQELIVKI
+396 LRAQGFIVKI

-414 CIIHPSRVRD
+414 CIIYPSRVRD

-444 WCKLSKNH
+444 WCKLSKSY
-452 YKEKYDLK
+452 YKEKYSLK

-512 LSVVDYEII
+512 LSIIDYEII
-521 NYEGKR
+521 NYEGKI
-527 QSKIRTGDSSGG
+527 QSKIRTGDASGG

-572 YAKRNILFK
+572 YTKRNALFK
-581 LLEFNKKLIKKANLP
+581 LLEFNKRLIKKANLL
-596 NN
+596 

>member
-21 FSPSGFRKIFAKSKN
+21 FSASGFRKIFAKSKN
-36 EDSTENEINNK
+36 EDSIENEIDNE
-47 DKALIALIIFTISN
+47 DKVLIALIIFTISN
-61 YFKNES
+61 YFKNEPR
-67 KPYIGLGLDSRPTG
+67 PYIGLGLDSRPTG
-81 NIIAEITIKILITNK
+81 NIIAEVIIKILITKK
-96 EKIRFFG
+96 EKIKFFG
-103 ILPITEILAYTKTSK
+103 ILPITEILACTKNSK

-127 ASHNPIGYN
+127 ASHNPAGYN

-149 SAKANEIIQQIKK
+149 SAKTQEIIKQIKN
-162 NSQNEKLI
+162 NSQNENLI
-170 SHLINTLNKFDED
+170 KHLINTLNKFDED
-183 KSNLEYYNKIIKLER
+183 KAHLEYYKKTIKLE
-198 KNKNQSYEAY
+198 KENKNRSYEAY

-262 LKVKLYNDEIG
+262 LKIELHNDKMG
-273 IFKHSIIPEGKS
+273 IFKHNIIPEGKS

-294 NKYIQDNSF
+294 KKYIKDNSF

-323 ATNTANI
+323 ITNTASI

-380 YRVEVG
+380 HRVEVG

-396 LRAQELIVKI
+396 LRAQGFIVKI

-414 CIIHPSRVRD
+414 CIIYPSKVRD

-444 WCKLSKNH
+444 WCKLSKNY
-452 YKEKYDLK
+452 YKEKYSLK

-512 LSVVDYEII
+512 LSIVDYEII
-521 NYEGKR
+521 NYEGKI
-527 QSKIRTGDSSGG
+527 QSKIRTGDASGG

-572 YAKRNILFK
+572 YTKRNVLFK
-581 LLEFNKKLIKKANLP
+581 LLEFNKRLIKKANLL
-596 NN
+596 

>member
-13 KKAFDEMI
+13 KKAFNEMI
-21 FSPSGFRKIFAKSKN
+21 FSASGFRKIFAKSKN
-36 EDSTENEINNK
+36 EDSIENEIDNE
-47 DKALIALIIFTISN
+47 DKVLIALIIFTISN

-67 KPYIGLGLDSRPTG
+67 RPYIGLGLDSRATG
-81 NIIAEITIKILITNK
+81 NIIAEITIKILITSK
-96 EKIRFFG
+96 EKIKFFG
-103 ILPITEILAYTKTSK
+103 ILPITEILACTKNSK

-127 ASHNPIGYN
+127 ASHNPAGYN

-149 SAKANEIIQQIKK
+149 SAKTQEIIKQIKN
-162 NSQNEKLI
+162 NSQNENLI
-170 SHLINTLNKFDED
+170 KHLINTLNKFDED
-183 KSNLEYYNKIIKLER
+183 KAHLEYYKKTIKLKKE
-198 KNKNQSYEAY
+198 NKNQSYEAY

-262 LKVKLYNDEIG
+262 LKIELHNDKMG
-273 IFKHSIIPEGKS
+273 IFKHNIIPEGKS

-294 NKYIQDNSF
+294 KKYIKDNSF

-323 ATNTANI
+323 VTNTASI

-396 LRAQELIVKI
+396 LRAQGFIVKI

-414 CIIHPSRVRD
+414 CIIYPSRVRD

-444 WCKLSKNH
+444 WCKLSKNY
-452 YKEKYDLK
+452 YKEKYSLK

-512 LSVVDYEII
+512 LSIVDYEII
-521 NYEGKR
+521 NYEGKI
-527 QSKIRTGDSSGG
+527 QSKIRTGDASGG

-572 YAKRNILFK
+572 YTKRNVLFK
-581 LLEFNKKLIKKANLP
+581 LLEFNKRLIKKASLL
-596 NN
+596 

>member
-21 FSPSGFRKIFAKSKN
+21 FSASGFRKIFAKSKN
-36 EDSTENEINNK
+36 EDSTENEIDNE
-47 DKALIALIIFTISN
+47 DKVLIALIIFTISN

-67 KPYIGLGLDSRPTG
+67 RPYIGLGLDSRPTG
-81 NIIAEITIKILITNK
+81 NIIAEITIKILITSK
-96 EKIRFFG
+96 EKIKFFG
-103 ILPITEILAYTKTSK
+103 ILPITEILACTKNSK

-127 ASHNPIGYN
+127 ASHNPAGYN

-149 SAKANEIIQQIKK
+149 SAKTQEIIKQIKN
-162 NSQNEKLI
+162 NSQNENLI
-170 SHLINTLNKFDED
+170 KHLINILNKFDED
-183 KSNLEYYNKIIKLER
+183 KAHLEYYKKTIKLE
-198 KNKNQSYEAY
+198 KENKNQSYEAY

-216 YENDINNKNIEIL
+216 YENDINNKDIEIL

-262 LKVKLYNDEIG
+262 LKIELHNDKMG
-273 IFKHSIIPEGKS
+273 IFKHNIIPEGKS

-294 NKYIQDNSF
+294 KKYIKDNSF

-323 ATNTANI
+323 VTNTASI

-396 LRAQELIVKI
+396 LRAQGFIVKI

-414 CIIHPSRVRD
+414 CIIYPSRVRD

-444 WCKLSKNH
+444 WCKLSKNY
-452 YKEKYDLK
+452 YKEKYSLK

-512 LSVVDYEII
+512 LSIVDYEII
-521 NYEGKR
+521 NYEGKI
-527 QSKIRTGDSSGG
+527 QSKIRTGDASGG
-539 LKVLLK
+539 LKVLFK

-572 YAKRNILFK
+572 YTKRNVLFK
-581 LLEFNKKLIKKANLP
+581 LLEFNKRLIKKANLL
-596 NN
+596 

>member
-21 FSPSGFRKIFAKSKN
+21 FSASGFRKIFAKSKN
-36 EDSTENEINNK
+36 EDSTENEIDNE
-47 DKALIALIIFTISN
+47 DKVLIALIIFTISN
-61 YFKNES
+61 YFKNEPR
-67 KPYIGLGLDSRPTG
+67 PYIGLGLDSRPTG
-81 NIIAEITIKILITNK
+81 NIIAEVTIKILITSK
-96 EKIRFFG
+96 EKIKFFG
-103 ILPITEILAYTKTSK
+103 ILPITEILACTKNSK

-127 ASHNPIGYN
+127 ASHNPAGYN

-149 SAKANEIIQQIKK
+149 SAKTQEIIKQIKN
-162 NSQNEKLI
+162 NSQNENLI
-170 SHLINTLNKFDED
+170 KHLINTLNKFDED
-183 KSNLEYYNKIIKLER
+183 KAHLEYYKKTIKLE
-198 KNKNQSYEAY
+198 KENKNRSYEAY
-208 KSLIHEIA
+208 KSLIHEIVH
-216 YENDINNKNIEIL
+216 ENDINNKNIEIL

-262 LKVKLYNDEIG
+262 LKIELHNDKMG
-273 IFKHSIIPEGKS
+273 IFKHNIIPEGKS

-294 NKYIQDNSF
+294 KKYIKDNSF

-323 ATNTANI
+323 VTNTASI

-344 LSYLYYTGIKNN
+344 LSYLYYAGIKNN

-396 LRAQELIVKI
+396 LRAQGFIVKI

-414 CIIHPSRVRD
+414 CIIYPSRVRD

-444 WCKLSKNH
+444 WCKLSKNY
-452 YKEKYDLK
+452 YKEKYSLK

-512 LSVVDYEII
+512 LSIVDYEII
-521 NYEGKR
+521 NYEGKI
-527 QSKIRTGDSSGG
+527 QAKIRTGDASGG

-572 YAKRNILFK
+572 YTKRNVLFK
-581 LLEFNKKLIKKANLP
+581 LLEFNKRLIKKANLL
-596 NN
+596 

>member
-1 MLKQYSLNMKNF
+1 MKNF

-21 FSPSGFRKIFAKSKN
+21 FSASGFRKIFAKSKN
-36 EDSTENEINNK
+36 EDSTENEIDNE
-47 DKALIALIIFTISN
+47 DKVLIALIIFTISN
-61 YFKNES
+61 YFKNEPR
-67 KPYIGLGLDSRPTG
+67 PYIGLGLDSRPTG
-81 NIIAEITIKILITNK
+81 NIIAEVTIKILITSK
-96 EKIRFFG
+96 EKIKFFG
-103 ILPITEILAYTKTSK
+103 ILPITEILACTKNSK

-127 ASHNPIGYN
+127 ASHNPAGYN

-149 SAKANEIIQQIKK
+149 SAKTQEIIKQIKN
-162 NSQNEKLI
+162 NSQNENLI
-170 SHLINTLNKFDED
+170 KHLINTLNKFDED
-183 KSNLEYYNKIIKLER
+183 KAHLEYYKKTIKLE
-198 KNKNQSYEAY
+198 KENKNRSYEAY

-262 LKVKLYNDEIG
+262 LRIELHNDKMG
-273 IFKHSIIPEGKS
+273 IFKHNIIPEGKS

-294 NKYIQDNSF
+294 KKYIKDNSF

-323 ATNTANI
+323 VTNTASI

-396 LRAQELIVKI
+396 LRAQGFIVKI

-414 CIIHPSRVRD
+414 CIIYPSRVRD

-444 WCKLSKNH
+444 WCKLSKNY
-452 YKEKYDLK
+452 YKEKYSLK

-512 LSVVDYEII
+512 LSIIDYEII
-521 NYEGKR
+521 NYEGKI
-527 QSKIRTGDSSGG
+527 QSKIRTGDASGG

-572 YAKRNILFK
+572 YTKRNALFK
-581 LLEFNKKLIKKANLP
+581 LLEFNKRLIKKANLL
-596 NN
+596 

>member
-1 MLKQYSLNMKNF
+1 MLKQYLLNMKNF

-21 FSPSGFRKIFAKSKN
+21 FSASGFRKIFAKSKN
-36 EDSTENEINNK
+36 EDSTENEIDNE
-47 DKALIALIIFTISN
+47 DKVLIALIIFTISN
-61 YFKNES
+61 YFKNEPR
-67 KPYIGLGLDSRPTG
+67 PYIGLGLDSRPTG
-81 NIIAEITIKILITNK
+81 NIIAEITIKILITSK
-96 EKIRFFG
+96 EKIKFFG
-103 ILPITEILAYTKTSK
+103 ILPITEILACTKNSK

-127 ASHNPIGYN
+127 ASHNPAGYN

-149 SAKANEIIQQIKK
+149 SAKTQEIIKQIKN
-162 NSQNEKLI
+162 NSQNENLI
-170 SHLINTLNKFDED
+170 KHLINTLNKFDED
-183 KSNLEYYNKIIKLER
+183 KAHLEYYKKTIKLE
-198 KNKNQSYEAY
+198 KGNKNRSYEAY

-262 LKVKLYNDEIG
+262 LKIELHNDKMG
-273 IFKHSIIPEGKS
+273 IFKHNIIPEGKS

-294 NKYIQDNSF
+294 KKYIKDNSF

-323 ATNTANI
+323 VTNTASI

-396 LRAQELIVKI
+396 LRAQGFIVKI

-414 CIIHPSRVRD
+414 CIIYPSRVRD

-444 WCKLSKNH
+444 WCKLSKNY
-452 YKEKYDLK
+452 YKEKYSLK

-512 LSVVDYEII
+512 LSIVDYEII
-521 NYEGKR
+521 NYEGKI
-527 QSKIRTGDSSGG
+527 QSKIRTGDASGG

-572 YAKRNILFK
+572 YTKRNVLFK
-581 LLEFNKKLIKKANLP
+581 LLEFNKRLIKKANLL
-596 NN
+596 

>member
-21 FSPSGFRKIFAKSKN
+21 FSASGFRKIFAKSKN
-36 EDSTENEINNK
+36 EDSTENEIDNE
-47 DKALIALIIFTISN
+47 DKVLIALIIFTISN

-67 KPYIGLGLDSRPTG
+67 RPYIGLGLDSRPTG
-81 NIIAEITIKILITNK
+81 NIIAEITMKILITSK
-96 EKIRFFG
+96 EKIKFFG
-103 ILPITEILAYTKTSK
+103 ILPITEILACTKKSK

-127 ASHNPIGYN
+127 ASHNPVGYN

-149 SAKANEIIQQIKK
+149 SAKTQEIIKQIKN

-170 SHLINTLNKFDED
+170 KHLINTLNKFDED
-183 KSNLEYYNKIIKLER
+183 KAHLEYYKKTIKLE
-198 KNKNQSYEAY
+198 KENKNQSYEAY

-216 YENDINNKNIEIL
+216 CENDINNKNIEIL

-262 LKVKLYNDEIG
+262 LKIELHNDKIG
-273 IFKHSIIPEGKS
+273 IFKHNIIPEGKS
-285 LNECKKLLQ
+285 LNKCKKLLQ
-294 NKYIQDNSF
+294 KKYIKDNSF

-314 RGNLVFIDK
+314 RGNVVFIDK
-323 ATNTANI
+323 VTNTTSI

-386 EANLTEMADD
+386 EANLTEMSDD
-396 LRAQELIVKI
+396 LRAQGFIVKI

-414 CIIHPSRVRD
+414 CIIYPSRVRD

-444 WCKLSKNH
+444 WCKLSKNY
-452 YKEKYDLK
+452 YKEKYSLK

-512 LSVVDYEII
+512 LSIVDYEII
-521 NYEGKR
+521 NYEGKI
-527 QSKIRTGDSSGG
+527 QSKIRTGDASGG

-572 YAKRNILFK
+572 YTKRNILLK
-581 LLEFNKKLIKKANLP
+581 LLEFNKRLIKKANLL
-596 NN
+596 

>member
-21 FSPSGFRKIFAKSKN
+21 FSASGFRKIFAKSKN
-36 EDSTENEINNK
+36 EDSTENEIDNE
-47 DKALIALIIFTISN
+47 DKVLIALIIFTISN
-61 YFKNES
+61 YFKNEPR
-67 KPYIGLGLDSRPTG
+67 PYIGLGLDSRPTG
-81 NIIAEITIKILITNK
+81 NIIAEVTIKILITSK
-96 EKIRFFG
+96 EKIKFFG
-103 ILPITEILAYTKTSK
+103 ILPITEILACTKNSK

-127 ASHNPIGYN
+127 ASHNPAGYN

-149 SAKANEIIQQIKK
+149 SAKTQEIIKQIKN
-162 NSQNEKLI
+162 NSQNENLI
-170 SHLINTLNKFDED
+170 KHLINTLNKFDED
-183 KSNLEYYNKIIKLER
+183 KAHLEYYKKTIKLE
-198 KNKNQSYEAY
+198 KENKNRSYEAY

-262 LKVKLYNDEIG
+262 LKIELHNDKMG
-273 IFKHSIIPEGKS
+273 IFKHNIIPEGKS

-294 NKYIQDNSF
+294 KKYIKDNSF

-323 ATNTANI
+323 VTNTASI

-396 LRAQELIVKI
+396 LRAQGFIVKI

-414 CIIHPSRVRD
+414 CIIYPSRVRD

-444 WCKLSKNH
+444 WCKLSKNY
-452 YKEKYDLK
+452 YKEKYSLK

-512 LSVVDYEII
+512 LSIIDYEII
-521 NYEGKR
+521 NYEGKI
-527 QSKIRTGDSSGG
+527 QSKIRTGDASGG

-572 YAKRNILFK
+572 YTKRNALFK
-581 LLEFNKKLIKKANLP
+581 LLEFNKRLIKKANLL
-596 NN
+596 

>member
-21 FSPSGFRKIFAKSKN
+21 FSASGFRKIFAKSKN
-36 EDSTENEINNK
+36 EDSTENEINNE
-47 DKALIALIIFTISN
+47 DKVLIALIIFTIAN

-67 KPYIGLGLDSRPTG
+67 RPYMGLGLDSRPTG
-81 NIIAEITIKILITNK
+81 NIIAEITMKILITSK
-96 EKIRFFG
+96 EKIKFFG
-103 ILPITEILAYTKTSK
+103 ILPITEILAGTKKSK

-127 ASHNPIGYN
+127 ASHNPVGYN

-149 SAKANEIIQQIKK
+149 STKTQEIIKQIKN

-170 SHLINTLNKFDED
+170 KHLINSLNKFDED
-183 KSNLEYYNKIIKLER
+183 KAHLEYYKKTIKLE
-198 KNKNQSYEAY
+198 KENKNQSYEAY

-262 LKVKLYNDEIG
+262 LKIELHNDKIG
-273 IFKHSIIPEGKS
+273 IFKHNIIPEGKS
-285 LNECKKLLQ
+285 LNKCKKLLQ
-294 NKYIQDNSF
+294 KKYIKDNSF

-323 ATNTANI
+323 VTNTTSI

-396 LRAQELIVKI
+396 LRAQGFIVKI

-414 CIIHPSRVRD
+414 CIIYPSRVRD

-444 WCKLSKNH
+444 WCKLSKNY
-452 YKEKYDLK
+452 YKEKYSLK

-502 EIKSNKLFQE
+502 EIKRNKLFQE
-512 LSVVDYEII
+512 LSIVDYEII
-521 NYEGKR
+521 NYEGKI
-527 QSKIRTGDSSGG
+527 QSKIRTGDASGG

-572 YAKRNILFK
+572 YTKRNILLK
-581 LLEFNKKLIKKANLP
+581 LLEFNKRLIKRANLL
-596 NN
+596 

>member
-21 FSPSGFRKIFAKSKN
+21 FSASGFRKIFAKSKN
-36 EDSTENEINNK
+36 EDSTENEIDNE
-47 DKALIALIIFTISN
+47 DKVLIALIIFTILN
-61 YFKNES
+61 YFKNEPR
-67 KPYIGLGLDSRPTG
+67 PYIGLGLDSRPTG
-81 NIIAEITIKILITNK
+81 NIIAEITIKILITSK
-96 EKIRFFG
+96 EKIKFFG
-103 ILPITEILAYTKTSK
+103 ILPITEILACTKNSK

-127 ASHNPIGYN
+127 ASHNPTGYN

-149 SAKANEIIQQIKK
+149 SAKTQEIIKQIKN
-162 NSQNEKLI
+162 NSQNENLI
-170 SHLINTLNKFDED
+170 KHLINTLNKFDED
-183 KSNLEYYNKIIKLER
+183 KAHLEYYKKTIKLE
-198 KNKNQSYEAY
+198 KENKNQSYEAY
-208 KSLIHEIA
+208 KSLIHKIA

-262 LKVKLYNDEIG
+262 LKIELHNDKMG
-273 IFKHSIIPEGKS
+273 VFKHNIIPEGKS

-294 NKYIQDNSF
+294 KKYIKDNSF

-323 ATNTANI
+323 VTNTASI

-396 LRAQELIVKI
+396 LRAQGFIVKI

-414 CIIHPSRVRD
+414 CIIYPSRVRD

-444 WCKLSKNH
+444 WCKLSKNY
-452 YKEKYDLK
+452 YKEKYSLK

-512 LSVVDYEII
+512 LSIVDYEII
-521 NYEGKR
+521 NYEGKI
-527 QSKIRTGDSSGG
+527 QSKIRTGDASGG

-572 YAKRNILFK
+572 YTKRNVLFK
-581 LLEFNKKLIKKANLP
+581 LLEFNKRLIKKANLL
-596 NN
+596 

>member
-21 FSPSGFRKIFAKSKN
+21 FSASGFRKIFAKSKN
-36 EDSTENEINNK
+36 EDSTENEIDNE
-47 DKALIALIIFTISN
+47 DKVLIALIIFTISN

-67 KPYIGLGLDSRPTG
+67 RPYIGLGLDSRPTG
-81 NIIAEITIKILITNK
+81 NIIAEITMKILITSK
-96 EKIRFFG
+96 EKIKFFG
-103 ILPITEILAYTKTSK
+103 ILPITEILACTKNSK

-127 ASHNPIGYN
+127 ASHNPAGYN

-149 SAKANEIIQQIKK
+149 SAKTQEIIKQIKN
-162 NSQNEKLI
+162 NSQNENLI
-170 SHLINTLNKFDED
+170 KHLINTLNKFDKD
-183 KSNLEYYNKIIKLER
+183 KAHLEYYKKTIKLE
-198 KNKNQSYEAY
+198 KENKNQSYEAY

-262 LKVKLYNDEIG
+262 LKIELHNDKMG
-273 IFKHSIIPEGKS
+273 VFKHNIIPEGKS

-294 NKYIQDNSF
+294 KKYIKDNSF

-323 ATNTANI
+323 VTNTASI

-396 LRAQELIVKI
+396 LRAQGFIVKI

-414 CIIHPSRVRD
+414 CIIYPSRVRD

-444 WCKLSKNH
+444 WCKLSKSY
-452 YKEKYDLK
+452 YKEKYGLK

-512 LSVVDYEII
+512 LSIIDYEII
-521 NYEGKR
+521 NYEGKI
-527 QSKIRTGDSSGG
+527 QSKIRTGEASGG

-572 YAKRNILFK
+572 YTKRNALFK
-581 LLEFNKKLIKKANLP
+581 LLELNKRLIKKANLL
-596 NN
+596 

>member
-21 FSPSGFRKIFAKSKN
+21 FSASGFRKIFAKSKN
-36 EDSTENEINNK
+36 EDSTENEIDNE
-47 DKALIALIIFTISN
+47 DKVLIALIIFTISN

-67 KPYIGLGLDSRPTG
+67 RPYIGLGLDSRPTG
-81 NIIAEITIKILITNK
+81 NIIAEITMKILITSK
-96 EKIRFFG
+96 EKIKFFG
-103 ILPITEILAYTKTSK
+103 ILPITEILACTKKSK

-127 ASHNPIGYN
+127 ASHNPVGYN

-149 SAKANEIIQQIKK
+149 SAKTQEIIKQIKN

-170 SHLINTLNKFDED
+170 KHLINTLNKFDED
-183 KSNLEYYNKIIKLER
+183 KAHLEYYKKTIKLE
-198 KNKNQSYEAY
+198 KENKNQSYEAY

-262 LKVKLYNDEIG
+262 LKIELHNDKIG
-273 IFKHSIIPEGKS
+273 IFKHNIIPEGKS
-285 LNECKKLLQ
+285 LNKCKKLLQ
-294 NKYIQDNSF
+294 KKYIKDNSF

-323 ATNTANI
+323 VTNTTSI

-396 LRAQELIVKI
+396 LRAQGFIVKI

-414 CIIHPSRVRD
+414 CIIYPSRVRD

-444 WCKLSKNH
+444 WCKLSKNY
-452 YKEKYDLK
+452 YKEKYSLK

-502 EIKSNKLFQE
+502 EIKRNKLFQE
-512 LSVVDYEII
+512 LSIVDYEII
-521 NYEGKR
+521 NYEGKI
-527 QSKIRTGDSSGG
+527 QSKIRTGDASGG

-572 YAKRNILFK
+572 YTKRNILLK
-581 LLEFNKKLIKKANLP
+581 LLEFNKRLIKKANLL
-596 NN
+596 

>member
-1 MLKQYSLNMKNF
+1 MKNF

-21 FSPSGFRKIFAKSKN
+21 FSASGFRKIFAKSKN
-36 EDSTENEINNK
+36 EDSTENEIDNE
-47 DKALIALIIFTISN
+47 DKVLIALIIFTISN

-67 KPYIGLGLDSRPTG
+67 RPYIGLGLDSRPTG
-81 NIIAEITIKILITNK
+81 NIIAEITMKILITSK
-96 EKIRFFG
+96 EKIKFFG
-103 ILPITEILAYTKTSK
+103 ILPITEILACIKKSK

-127 ASHNPIGYN
+127 ASHNPVGYN

-149 SAKANEIIQQIKK
+149 SAKTREIIKQIKN

-170 SHLINTLNKFDED
+170 KHLINTLNKFDED
-183 KSNLEYYNKIIKLER
+183 KAHLEYYKKTIKLE
-198 KNKNQSYEAY
+198 KENKNQSYEAY

-262 LKVKLYNDEIG
+262 LKIELHNDKIG
-273 IFKHSIIPEGKS
+273 IFKHNIIPEGKS
-285 LNECKKLLQ
+285 LNKCKKLLQ
-294 NKYIQDNSF
+294 KKYIKDNSF

-323 ATNTANI
+323 VTNTTGI

-396 LRAQELIVKI
+396 LRAQGFIVKI

-414 CIIHPSRVRD
+414 CIIYPSRVRD

-444 WCKLSKNH
+444 WCKLSKNY
-452 YKEKYDLK
+452 YKEKYSLK

-502 EIKSNKLFQE
+502 EIKRNKLFQE
-512 LSVVDYEII
+512 LSIVDYEII
-521 NYEGKR
+521 NYEGKI
-527 QSKIRTGDSSGG
+527 QSKIRTGDASGG

-572 YAKRNILFK
+572 YTKRNILLK
-581 LLEFNKKLIKKANLP
+581 LLEFNKRLIKKANLL
-596 NN
+596 

>member
-36 EDSTENEINNK
+36 EDSTENEIDNE
-47 DKALIALIIFTISN
+47 DKVLIALIIFTISN

-81 NIIAEITIKILITNK
+81 NIIAEIAIKILITNK
-96 EKIRFFG
+96 EKIKFFG
-103 ILPITEILAYTKTSK
+103 ILPITEILACTKNTK

-149 SAKANEIIQQIKK
+149 SAKTNEIIKQIK
-162 NSQNEKLI
+162 NNRQNEQLI
-170 SHLINTLNKFDED
+170 NHLINTLNKFDED
-183 KSNLEYYNKIIKLER
+183 KSYLEDYNKTIKLER
-198 KNKNQSYEAY
+198 KNKNQSYEEY

-262 LKVKLYNDEIG
+262 LKIELYNDKIG
-273 IFKHSIIPEGKS
+273 IFKHDIIPEGKS

-294 NKYIQDNSF
+294 KKYIKDNSF

-314 RGNLVFIDK
+314 RGNLIFIDK
-323 ATNTANI
+323 VTNTANI

-356 IAIVTNDATSLN
+356 IAIVINDATSLN

-396 LRAQELIVKI
+396 LRAQGMIVKI

-414 CIIHPSRVRD
+414 CIIYPSRVRD

-444 WCKLSKNH
+444 WCELSKNC
-452 YKEKYDLK
+452 YKEKYNLK

-479 NLTNLKIENQEI
+479 NLTNLKIKNQEI
-491 LKSNY
+491 LKRNY

-512 LSVVDYEII
+512 LSIVDYEII

-572 YAKRNILFK
+572 YEKRNILLK
-581 LLEFNKKLIKKANLP
+581 LLEFNKSLIKRANLL
-596 NN
+596 